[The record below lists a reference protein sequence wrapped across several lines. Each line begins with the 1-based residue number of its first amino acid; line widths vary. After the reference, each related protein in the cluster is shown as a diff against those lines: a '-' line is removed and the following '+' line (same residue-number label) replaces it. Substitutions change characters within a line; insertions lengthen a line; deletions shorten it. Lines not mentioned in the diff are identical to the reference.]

1 MSAAASLIPE
11 LEDVI
16 QHGSREKRIETL
28 RRITN
33 LFVDGAERF
42 NEDHVRVFDDV
53 LILLVDEIET
63 KARMELSHKLAPV
76 GNAPIEV
83 MRRLAKDDD
92 IGVAEP
98 VLRQSPRL
106 AETDLIDIAK
116 TKSQPHL
123 LAISGRSEIVASVT
137 DVLVRR
143 GDREVVRNVA
153 DNPKASLSEASFS
166 TLVKRAEQDGILAE
180 KVGLRPDIPAH
191 LFRDLLVQATD
202 LVQQRLLSSAR
213 PETQAEIRRVLQKIA
228 SEVGAKSAPR
238 DYREAQRAVHE
249 LHRAGKLNE
258 AVLVEFAKDEK
269 YEETV
274 ASLSALCAVPI
285 EVIDRLMGG
294 DRPDP
299 VLILAKARGFAWST
313 ARAIILSRPG
323 TRGTSSQGLDAAYT
337 NFERLSPS
345 TALRV
350 LRFWQV
356 RQASNE

>member
-191 LFRDLLVQATD
+191 LFRDLLV
-202 LVQQRLLSSAR
+202 
-213 PETQAEIRRVLQKIA
+213 
-228 SEVGAKSAPR
+228 
-238 DYREAQRAVHE
+238 
-249 LHRAGKLNE
+249 
-258 AVLVEFAKDEK
+258 
-269 YEETV
+269 
-274 ASLSALCAVPI
+274 
-285 EVIDRLMGG
+285 
-294 DRPDP
+294 
-299 VLILAKARGFAWST
+299 
-313 ARAIILSRPG
+313 
-323 TRGTSSQGLDAAYT
+323 
-337 NFERLSPS
+337 
-345 TALRV
+345 
-350 LRFWQV
+350 
-356 RQASNE
+356 

>member
-16 QHGSREKRIETL
+16 QYGSREKRIETL

-42 NEDHVRVFDDV
+42 NEDHVQVFDDV
-53 LILLVDEIET
+53 LIRLIDEIES
-63 KARMELSHKLAPV
+63 KARMELSNRLAPV
-76 GNAPIEV
+76 GNAPVEV
-83 MRRLAKDDD
+83 VRRLAQDDD
-92 IGVAEP
+92 IAVAAP
-98 VLRQSPRL
+98 VLKQSPRL
-106 AETDLIDIAK
+106 AETDLVDIAK
-116 TKSQPHL
+116 SKSQEHL
-123 LAISGRSEIVASVT
+123 LAISRRNKIATAIT

-143 GDREVVRNVA
+143 GDREVARNVA
-153 DNPKASLSEASFS
+153 DNPTARFSEESFS
-166 TLVKRAEQDGILAE
+166 TLVKRAENDGVLAE

-191 LFRDLLVQATD
+191 LFRDLLVQATEV
-202 LVQQRLLSSAR
+202 VQRRLLASAK
-213 PETQAEIRRVLQKIA
+213 PETQAEIRRVLQKVS

-238 DYREAQRAVHE
+238 DYREAQRIVFE
-249 LHRAGKLNE
+249 LHKAGKLDE
-258 AVLVEFAKDEK
+258 AALVEFAKAGK

-274 ASLSALCAVPI
+274 ASLAALCAVPI

-299 VLILAKARGFAWST
+299 VLILAKARGFAWAT
-313 ARAIILSRPG
+313 ARAVIMARPG
-323 TRGTSSQGLDAAYT
+323 GKGTSSQGLDTAYA

-345 TALRV
+345 TAQRV

-356 RQASNE
+356 RQADIE